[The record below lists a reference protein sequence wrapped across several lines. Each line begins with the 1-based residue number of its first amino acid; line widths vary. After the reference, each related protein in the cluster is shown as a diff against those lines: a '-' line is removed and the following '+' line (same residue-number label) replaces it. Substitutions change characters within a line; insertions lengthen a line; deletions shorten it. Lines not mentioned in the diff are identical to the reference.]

1 MNMFN
6 KRFYTCIALIFLVF
20 TAISFE
26 IKNLI
31 FFPIFAIFVGILY
44 WILSKRRQKFT
55 NLKLVCVLLIC
66 ASLLGVLL
74 SRVQIIQNNSVIE
87 KHSGEHKISGY
98 VVEVASNYSFTS
110 EYIVRVEEIDET
122 KTHFDLV
129 LVSDYQSNLSRG
141 DFFELSGTLFALTDY
156 EDLQYLNNK
165 NAYDY
170 PLICTID
177 EDDEIVSRGGEFR
190 ISLMLSG
197 MNSKFSS
204 TLKALLGKNGGT
216 LASALLLGNRELL
229 SDNTLRDFQR
239 AGVYHML
246 ALSGMH
252 VAILIG
258 ILDWLLKKIFV
269 PRNIRIVVLTL
280 LSLFYVALTGFSLS
294 ACRSMLMLWV
304 MYLALT
310 LGKKRDVLTA
320 LFVAVSVLVLVN
332 PSAILD
338 VGLQL
343 SFLSTFGV
351 IVATIIGSKIK
362 GLNKY
367 IDQNGIKKLA
377 IVFGRKLVKILI
389 ASLCVFIS
397 TLPIIMTCFGE
408 ISLATF
414 ISNIFIGV
422 VCEVFMICALLTLV
436 FSFSVALRFPFAEI
450 SVRIGDLM
458 TSIVASISDIE
469 GVMLS
474 LKYPGVEILVWGL
487 FIAFILMLAIR
498 FSRKWLIFVPSVI
511 FAILLCVNIS
521 VYNVERGYFVR
532 TEYLL
537 GDSLVI
543 SSGDGV
549 YICEMSD
556 GSYNNFYES
565 VAVAKENCFT
575 EIDGIIITHYHSEH
589 VISLERLS
597 KNYKI
602 HSVMLP
608 TPQNS
613 GEDILMRSIIRVLED
628 EGVAICIY
636 DNERD
641 LDILSGKL
649 TISKRAY
656 ISGYAHPSV
665 ALSYAYS
672 DKRITVI
679 ERPYFNTYLEE
690 SGAFSEY
697 ISNSDYLIFGA
708 DGRTSKENFEIFATL
723 KNGCE
728 ISFSD
733 FELMNKSD
741 FEEYL
746 SKYVIYF
753 NVEYKKYDLK

>member
-1 MNMFN
+1 MNVFN
-6 KRFYTCIALIFLVF
+6 KRFYACIALIFLVF

-55 NLKLVCVLLIC
+55 NLKLVCVLLLC
-66 ASLLGVLL
+66 ASLLGVLS
-74 SRVQIIQNNSVIE
+74 SRVQIIQNNSTIE

-98 VVEVASNYSFTS
+98 VVEVSSNYSFAS
-110 EYIVRVEEIDET
+110 EYIVRVEEIDG
-122 KTHFDLV
+122 KSINFDLV

-141 DFFELSGTLFALTDY
+141 DFFEVKGELLALSDY
-156 EDLQYLNNK
+156 EDLQYLHNK
-165 NAYDY
+165 STYDY
-170 PLICTID
+170 PLICTIG
-177 EDDEIVSRGGEFR
+177 EDDEIVSKEGGFR

-204 TLKALLGKNGGT
+204 TLKALLGKNGGS

-229 SDNTLRDFQR
+229 SDNTLRDFKR

-310 LGKKRDVLTA
+310 LGKKRDALTA
-320 LFVAVSVLVLVN
+320 LFVAVSVLVLIN
-332 PSAILD
+332 PSSILD

-351 IVATIIGSKIK
+351 IIASIISGKIK
-362 GLNKY
+362 CLNKY
-367 IDQNGIKKLA
+367 IDQKGIKKWL
-377 IVFGRKLVKILI
+377 IVLTRKLVKILI

-408 ISLATF
+408 VSLATF
-414 ISNIFIGV
+414 ISNIFIGI

-436 FSFSVALRFPFAEI
+436 FSFSVALRFPFAEF
-450 SVRIGDLM
+450 SVRIGNFM
-458 TSIVASISDIE
+458 TSIVDSISDIE

-474 LKYPGVEILVWGL
+474 LKYPGIEILVWGL
-487 FIAFILMLAIR
+487 FIAFVLMLVIR

-511 FAILLCVNIS
+511 FAILLCINIS
-521 VYNVERGYFVR
+521 TYNADRERFVR
-532 TEYLL
+532 TEYIS
-537 GDSLVI
+537 GDSLVL
-543 SSGDGV
+543 SSANGV
-549 YICEMSD
+549 YICDMSD
-556 GSYNNFYES
+556 GSYNNLYES
-565 VAVAKENCFT
+565 VTVAKENCFT
-575 EIDGIIITHYHSEH
+575 EIDGIILTHYHSDH
-589 VISLERLS
+589 VVSLERLL
-597 KNYKI
+597 KNFKI

-608 TPQNS
+608 SPQNS
-613 GEDILMRSIIRVLED
+613 NEDIVMRSIVRVLED

-636 DNERD
+636 DNGRD

-649 TISKRAY
+649 SISKRAY

-672 DKRITVI
+672 DKRITVV
-679 ERPYFNTYLEE
+679 ERPYFDTYLEE

-697 ISNSDYLIFGA
+697 ISDSDYLIFGA
-708 DGRTSKENFEIFATL
+708 DGRTPKENFEIFAAL

-746 SKYVIYF
+746 YKYAIYF

>member
-1 MNMFN
+1 MNVFN

-31 FFPIFAIFVGILY
+31 FFPIFAIFVGVLY

-66 ASLLGVLL
+66 ASLLGVLS

-177 EDDEIVSRGGEFR
+177 EDDEIVSKGGEFR

-229 SDNTLRDFQR
+229 SDNTLRDFKR

-269 PRNIRIVVLTL
+269 PRNIRIIVLTL

-310 LGKKRDVLTA
+310 LGKKRDALTA
-320 LFVAVSVLVLVN
+320 LFVAASVLVLVN

-367 IDQNGIKKLA
+367 IDQSGIKKLA

-408 ISLATF
+408 VSLATF
-414 ISNIFIGV
+414 ISNIFIGA
-422 VCEVFMICALLTLV
+422 VCEVFIICALLKLV
-436 FSFSVALRFPFAEI
+436 F
-450 SVRIGDLM
+450 
-458 TSIVASISDIE
+458 
-469 GVMLS
+469 
-474 LKYPGVEILVWGL
+474 
-487 FIAFILMLAIR
+487 
-498 FSRKWLIFVPSVI
+498 
-511 FAILLCVNIS
+511 
-521 VYNVERGYFVR
+521 
-532 TEYLL
+532 
-537 GDSLVI
+537 
-543 SSGDGV
+543 
-549 YICEMSD
+549 
-556 GSYNNFYES
+556 
-565 VAVAKENCFT
+565 
-575 EIDGIIITHYHSEH
+575 
-589 VISLERLS
+589 
-597 KNYKI
+597 
-602 HSVMLP
+602 
-608 TPQNS
+608 
-613 GEDILMRSIIRVLED
+613 
-628 EGVAICIY
+628 
-636 DNERD
+636 
-641 LDILSGKL
+641 
-649 TISKRAY
+649 
-656 ISGYAHPSV
+656 
-665 ALSYAYS
+665 
-672 DKRITVI
+672 
-679 ERPYFNTYLEE
+679 
-690 SGAFSEY
+690 
-697 ISNSDYLIFGA
+697 
-708 DGRTSKENFEIFATL
+708 
-723 KNGCE
+723 
-728 ISFSD
+728 
-733 FELMNKSD
+733 
-741 FEEYL
+741 
-746 SKYVIYF
+746 
-753 NVEYKKYDLK
+753 